1 MTLSFAPKGRT
12 RSDFVSPAFPQ
23 DRLIRKEESLG
34 MLREIVP
41 PQDHI
46 GLQLVPWLEVA
57 SDDVIF
63 DYAVGLAEGMAP
75 ARAEDAESELA
86 QKDVL
91 FAGQGR
97 AAVID
102 WALKD
107 HYNASDVN
115 RYQEILRIVNQMQ
128 DGGNLPLAM
137 STVLGDFQAM
147 VVRDDALR
155 KKKLDNRIEWLIM
168 SGLANAAISYND
180 GRIKFTVDYGRPAD
194 QVKAVDYS
202 TTTHDPIG
210 DILRMQ
216 DFMFER
222 YGVRM
227 TRVLSSRRVINSFM
241 NSDRF
246 LARSGFV
253 VGGTPSAPIDPNYI
267 LDGWGPNAALD
278 LVKRACGLKEWI
290 EYDSVYRTRPIGS
303 KTTTVN
309 RFFPENRILFL
320 PDEEDINSFDETEI
334 GFGKTLTSPHPEG
347 NWSAGFYE
355 WEKDTGPD
363 PWGRDRG
370 TGVKAFPVLPHMDM
384 TACFDV
390 TLPDTVS
397 SM

>member
-1 MTLSFAPKGRT
+1 MTLPFMAGSRN
-12 RSDFVSPAFPQ
+12 RNDFVSPAFPQ
-23 DRLIRKEESLG
+23 DRLIRKEEALG

-46 GLQLVPWLEVA
+46 GLQLVPWLQVS

-115 RYQEILRIVNQMQ
+115 RYQEILRIVDQIQN
-128 DGGNLPLAM
+128 GNLPLEM
-137 STVLGDFQAM
+137 SSILGDFQAM
-147 VVRDDALR
+147 VTRDDALR
-155 KKKLDNRIEWLIM
+155 RKKLDNRLEWLIM
-168 SGLANAAISYND
+168 TGLSDAGISYND
-180 GRIKFTVDYGRPAD
+180 GRIKFTVDFGRPGA
-194 QVKAVDYS
+194 QVVTKDYS
-202 TTTHDPIG
+202 TAAHDPIG

-216 DFMFER
+216 EYMFDR
-222 YGVRM
+222 YGIRM
-227 TRVLSSRRVINSFM
+227 DRAITSRRVINTFM

-246 LARSGFV
+246 LSRSGFV
-253 VGGTPSAPIDPNYI
+253 VGGTPSSTIDPNYV
-267 LDGWGPNAALD
+267 LDGWGPNAALE
-278 LVKRACGLKEWI
+278 LVKRATNVDFI
-290 EYDSVYRTRPIGS
+290 EYDSVYRTRPMGS
-303 KTTTVN
+303 KITTVN
-309 RFFPENRILFL
+309 RFLPENRIIFL
-320 PDEEDINSFDETEI
+320 PNEEDVNSFDETQI

-347 NWSAGFYE
+347 NWTPGFYE
-355 WEKDTGPD
+355 WEKETGPD

-370 TGVKAFPVLPHMDM
+370 TGVKAFPVLPHMDL
-384 TACFDV
+384 TAVFDI
-390 TLPDTVS
+390 TLPAAAGTI
-397 SM
+397 

>member
-1 MTLSFAPKGRT
+1 MTLPYMAGSRN

-23 DRLIRKEESLG
+23 DRLIRKEEALG

-107 HYNASDVN
+107 HYSASDVN
-115 RYQEILRIVNQMQ
+115 RYQSILRIVNQIQ
-128 DGGNLPLAM
+128 DGNLPLEMA
-137 STVLGDFQAM
+137 SILGDFQAQ
-147 VVRDDALR
+147 VTRDDALR
-155 KKKLDNRIEWLIM
+155 RKKLDNRLEWLIM
-168 SGLANAAISYND
+168 TGLSDAAISYND
-180 GRIKFTVDYGRPAD
+180 GRIKFTVNFGRPAG
-194 QVKAVDYS
+194 QVTTKDYS
-202 TTTHDPIG
+202 GTDHDPIG

-216 DFMFER
+216 EFMFQT
-222 YGVRM
+222 YGIRM
-227 TRVLSSRRVINSFM
+227 DRAISSRRVINTFM

-253 VGGTPSAPIDPNYI
+253 VGGTPSAPIDVNYV
-267 LDGWGPNAALD
+267 LDGWGPNSALE
-278 LVKRACGLKEWI
+278 LVKKTCGMRDWI
-290 EYDSVYRTRPIGS
+290 EYDSVYRTRPVGS
-303 KTTTVN
+303 QTTTLN

-320 PDEEDINSFDETEI
+320 PNEEDVNSFDETAI

-347 NWSAGFYE
+347 NWTPGFYE
-355 WEKDTGPD
+355 WEKEMGPD

-370 TGVKAFPVLPHMDM
+370 TGVKAFPVLPHMDL
-384 TACFDV
+384 TAVFDV
-390 TLPDTVS
+390 TLPALASTL
-397 SM
+397 

>member
-1 MTLSFAPKGRT
+1 MTLPRMAGSRT

-23 DRLIRKEESLG
+23 DRLIRKEEALG

-115 RYQEILRIVNQMQ
+115 RYQEILRIVDQVQ
-128 DGGNLPLAM
+128 SGNLPLEMA
-137 STVLGDFQAM
+137 SILGDFQAM
-147 VVRDDALR
+147 VTRDDALR
-155 KKKLDNRIEWLIM
+155 RKKLDNRIEWLIM
-168 SGLANAAISYND
+168 TGLSDAAISYND
-180 GRIKFTVDYGRPAD
+180 GRIKFTVNFGRPAA
-194 QVKAVDYS
+194 QVVAKDYS
-202 TTTHDPIG
+202 GTDHDPIG

-216 DFMFER
+216 EYMFDT
-222 YGVRM
+222 YGIRM
-227 TRVLSSRRVINSFM
+227 DRAVTSRRVINTFM

-246 LARSGFV
+246 LSRSGFV
-253 VGGTPSAPIDPNYI
+253 VGGAPSSPIDPNYV
-267 LDGWGPNAALD
+267 LDGWGPNAALE
-278 LVKRACGLKEWI
+278 LVARATNVNFI
-290 EYDSVYRTRPIGS
+290 EYDSVYRTRPVGS
-303 KTTTVN
+303 KITTVN

-320 PDEEDINSFDETEI
+320 PNQEDVDSFDETAI

-347 NWSAGFYE
+347 NWTAGYYE
-355 WEKDTGPD
+355 WEKEMGPD

-370 TGVKAFPVLPHMDM
+370 TGVKAFPVLPHMDL
-384 TACFDV
+384 TAAFDI
-390 TLPDTVS
+390 TLPVATGTI
-397 SM
+397 

>member
-1 MTLSFAPKGRT
+1 VTLPFMAGSRN
-12 RSDFVSPAFPQ
+12 RNDFVSPAFPQ
-23 DRLIRKEESLG
+23 DRLIRKEEALG

-46 GLQLVPWLEVA
+46 GIQLVPWLEVA

-115 RYQEILRIVNQMQ
+115 RYQEILRIVDQIQ
-128 DGGNLPLAM
+128 GGNLPLEM
-137 STVLGDFQAM
+137 SNILGDFQAT
-147 VVRDDALR
+147 VTRDDALR
-155 KKKLDNRIEWLIM
+155 RKKLDNRIEWLIM
-168 SGLANAAISYND
+168 TGLSDAGISYND
-180 GRIKFTVDYGRPAD
+180 GRIKFTVDFGRPAG
-194 QVKAVDYS
+194 QVVTKNYS
-202 TTTHDPIG
+202 TTSHDPIG

-216 DFMFER
+216 EFMFDQ
-222 YGVRM
+222 YGIRM
-227 TRVLSSRRVINSFM
+227 DRAITSRRVINTFM

-246 LARSGFV
+246 LSRSGFV
-253 VGGTPSAPIDPNYI
+253 VGGTPSSTIDPNYV
-267 LDGWGPNAALD
+267 LDGWGPNAALE
-278 LVKRACGLKEWI
+278 LVKRATNVDFI
-290 EYDSVYRTRPIGS
+290 EYDSVYRTRPVGS
-303 KTTTVN
+303 KITTVN
-309 RFFPENRILFL
+309 RFLPENRIIFL
-320 PDEEDINSFDETEI
+320 PNQEDVNSFDETQI

-347 NWSAGFYE
+347 NWTAGYYE
-355 WEKDTGPD
+355 WEKETGPD

-370 TGVKAFPVLPHMDM
+370 TGVKAFPVLPHMDL
-384 TACFDV
+384 TAVFDI
-390 TLPDTVS
+390 TLPAAS
-397 SM
+397 STI